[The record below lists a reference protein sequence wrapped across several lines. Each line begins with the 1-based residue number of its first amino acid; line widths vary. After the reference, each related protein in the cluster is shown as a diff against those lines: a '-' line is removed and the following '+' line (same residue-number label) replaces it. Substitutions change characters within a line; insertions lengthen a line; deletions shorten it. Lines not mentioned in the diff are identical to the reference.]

1 MVRVT
6 TKGKRGPKGNLV
18 AVTLGLF
25 EKCSGISGER
35 ERERERESG
44 EKCSGDTIAA
54 YGGKKA
60 KTTTDTHI

>member
-1 MVRVT
+1 MVRAT
-6 TKGKRGPKGNLV
+6 TKGKRGSKGNLV
-18 AVTLGLF
+18 SVTLGLF
-25 EKCSGISGER
+25 EKCSGISG
-35 ERERERESG
+35 ERESG

>member
-1 MVRVT
+1 M
-6 TKGKRGPKGNLV
+6 
-18 AVTLGLF
+18 TLGLF
-25 EKCSGISGER
+25 EKCSGISGERER